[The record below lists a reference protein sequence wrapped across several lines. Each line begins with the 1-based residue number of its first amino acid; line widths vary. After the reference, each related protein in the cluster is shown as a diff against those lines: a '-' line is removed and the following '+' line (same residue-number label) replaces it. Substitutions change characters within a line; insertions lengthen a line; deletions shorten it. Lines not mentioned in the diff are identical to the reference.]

1 MDNKKKVK
9 ARAVPPYMI
18 LVYLFVATF
27 VLTGVSFA
35 RFGNTTTAEDAAT
48 SAQFKVE
55 LANVQSDKDLELYL
69 DSDGSEVKANFQFS
83 VTSYSDVPVTYDIYV
98 TTQDGEPILP
108 FGTEMYL
115 TPIDADSDGAESK
128 LALAVAG
135 HRDDD
140 LGTHTHRPNTLQQ
153 HKFTGC
159 GFAPA
164 GVHTQLYNLNFH
176 YATVGNV
183 TNSGQYKTKNLTSII
198 HENIEIKVV
207 ARDGRDSA
215 TSNEDLQVGTDY
227 TTPYTPD
234 NP

>member
-1 MDNKKKVK
+1 MDNNKKKKV
-9 ARAVPPYMI
+9 RAVPPYMI
-18 LVYLFVATF
+18 LVYLLVASF

-35 RFGNTTTAEDAAT
+35 KYGTTTTAEDAAA

-55 LANVQSDKDLELYL
+55 LAGVQSDKEIELYL
-69 DSDGSEVKANFQFS
+69 ADDGSEVKANFQFS
-83 VTSYSDVPVTYDIYV
+83 VTSYSEVPVTYDIYV

-115 TPIDADSDGAESK
+115 TPIDADSDSAEEK
-128 LALAVAG
+128 LASAKAG
-135 HRDDD
+135 NKTYE
-140 LGTHTHRPNTLQQ
+140 LGTHTHRPNVLQQ

-159 GFAPA
+159 GIAPA

-176 YATVGNV
+176 YATIGNI
-183 TNSGQYKTKNLTSII
+183 TNSGEYKTSSLVSTIYEDI
-198 HENIEIKVV
+198 VIEVV
-207 ARDGRDSA
+207 ARDARDAA
-215 TSNEDLQVGTDY
+215 TNNDYLLDETDY